1 LLLRSISFRLSV
13 AVGLA
18 LSAGLLLLLYFADR
32 HHEDAVLFLK
42 KEEASLLSDA
52 IKGSLTH
59 AMRQGR
65 EGRDAIHRAIE
76 DVAARD
82 EISRVRIFD
91 AVGTIRYSS
100 DPAEK
105 GRKVDKDS
113 ENCRQCHLG
122 EEIRRPDSPERARFF
137 YTPEGSE
144 GARHR
149 LMGVVNPI
157 YNEPGKDCTACHE
170 EEQTVLGVL
179 DVVVTLETV
188 DQEIAKNRRAMAAS
202 GVLGVIAIVGV
213 VALLIRLL
221 IHRPVAALVEG
232 TRTVG
237 RLNLTHRIPEER
249 RDELGNLA
257 RAFNEMTERL
267 QRAQEEIRAFAENLE
282 QKVEEKTAELRST
295 QVQMVRT
302 EKMAAIGQMAAGV
315 AHEINNPLTGVIT
328 FGHLLRRKIPE
339 RSQER
344 ADLDT
349 ILEEAKRCSRIAR
362 GLLDFARTT
371 DLDRRD
377 TDLREIVERTL
388 SLVEHQPLF
397 HNIEITRDY
406 AADLPLVPAD
416 QGRMEQVFLNL
427 VMNAAEA
434 MEGRGRITI
443 TAAPRRTEGGGEEV
457 LVSVADTG
465 PGIPEEIQSRIFDPF
480 FTTKA
485 AGKGTGLGLSVS
497 YRIVEDH
504 GGRIQVLSKPGEG
517 TTFSV
522 GLPAVGRT

>member
-1 LLLRSISFRLSV
+1 VLLRSISFRLSV

-18 LSAGLLLLLYFADR
+18 LSVGLVLLLYFTDR
-32 HHEDAVLFLK
+32 HHEEAVLSLK
-42 KEEASLLSDA
+42 KEEASLLSEA

-65 EGRDAIHRAIE
+65 EGREAIHRAIE
-76 DVAARD
+76 DVAARG

-105 GRKVDKDS
+105 GRMVNKDS

-122 EEIRRPDSPERARFF
+122 EGLGRPGRPERARFF
-137 YTPEGSE
+137 YTPEGTE

-149 LMGVVNPI
+149 VLGVVNPI
-157 YNEPGKDCTACHE
+157 YNEPHKDCTACHE
-170 EEQTVLGVL
+170 ESQTVLGVL
-179 DVVVTLETV
+179 DVVVSLETV

-202 GVLGVIAIVGV
+202 GALGVIAIVGV

-237 RLNLTHRIPEER
+237 LLNLTHRIPEER

-282 QKVEEKTAELRST
+282 QKVEEKTTELRAT

-339 RSQER
+339 GTQER

-349 ILEEAKRCSRIAR
+349 ILAEAKRCSTIAR

-371 DLDRRD
+371 DLDRRAS
-377 TDLREIVERTL
+377 DLREILDRTL

-397 HNIEITRDY
+397 HNIELRREY
-406 AADLPLVPAD
+406 ASDLPLVPVD

-434 MEGRGRITI
+434 MEGRGRLAILV
-443 TAAPRRTEGGGEEV
+443 TAATAEGGTEV
-457 LVSVADTG
+457 LVEIADTG

-485 AGKGTGLGLSVS
+485 AGQGTGLGLSVS

-504 GGRIQVLSKPGEG
+504 GGRIQVLSAPGEG
-517 TTFSV
+517 TRFRV
-522 GLPAVGRT
+522 YLPAGGRA